1 MEKEDFNIHNDQ
13 DIVMKAINDAQYA
26 ASDEF
31 IDWLDESEE
40 HKKLYQDCLFYRQS
54 MLYAHKD
61 EQEVET
67 AWQTFIASKHSH
79 TQEEPT
85 HWARIIKIVI
95 SAAAVAAFGFL
106 FLHHPSTQNA
116 IENKLSV
123 IQQEMSKDSLGK
135 QENIIAE
142 KTAEA
147 KKKAKTLTAYIAEYQ
162 EMIDNG
168 TIQTEELQVVEG
180 KQGEPK
186 HIVLEDGTEVWV
198 NVGSRISFLKHFG
211 TGPRIVDLK
220 GEAYFKVKH
229 DANNP
234 FVVRT
239 PYFNT
244 VDKGT
249 SFNIKAYDRKT
260 ASVTLCEGEVSVS
273 LPQAEQGISLLP
285 GEKITCGMS
294 NSLLVNKVNVNTM
307 TAWMHGTFSYDGATL
322 GEVFDD
328 IARYYGKQIVVKD
341 EDVLEK
347 KVKFWASYEDG
358 FMDVMNTLLFTSG
371 IDITMVDGS
380 NCVYIV
386 KHKD

>member
-1 MEKEDFNIHNDQ
+1 MRKEDFNTHNDNNQ
-13 DIVMKAINDAQYA
+13 DIVK
-26 ASDEF
+26 
-31 IDWLDESEE
+31 
-40 HKKLYQDCLFYRQS
+40 HKKLYQDFLFYRQS
-54 MLYAHKD
+54 MLHTRKD
-61 EQEVET
+61 KQDAET
-67 AWQTFIASKHSH
+67 AWKTFIANKH
-79 TQEEPT
+79 TDVQEEPT
-85 HWARIIKIVI
+85 HWARIVKIAI
-95 SAAAVAAFGFL
+95 AAAAVAAFGFL

-116 IENKLSV
+116 IENKLSA
-123 IQQEMSKDSLGK
+123 IQQEMDKDSLGK
-135 QENIIAE
+135 KESTIAE
-142 KTAEA
+142 KMTNGKDKAES
-147 KKKAKTLTAYIAEYQ
+147 LTAYIAEYQ

-168 TIQTEELQVVEG
+168 TIQTEEMQVVEG

-186 HIVLEDGTEVWV
+186 HIILEDGTEVWV

-244 VDKGT
+244 IDKGT

-273 LPQAEQGISLLP
+273 LPQTEQGITLMP
-285 GEKITCGMS
+285 GEKVAYGA
-294 NSLLVNKVNVNTM
+294 NNLLAVSKVNPSTM
-307 TAWMHGTFSYDGATL
+307 TAWMHGQFNYDGATL

-328 IARYYGKQIVVKD
+328 IARYYGKQIIVKD
-341 EDVLEK
+341 EDVLDK
-347 KVKFWASYEDG
+347 RVKFWASYEDG
-358 FMDVMNTLLFTSG
+358 FMDVMNTLIFTSG